1 MNKMRHILLQE
12 VQKDRRKHKGCLQD
26 QEYQDIPKISN
37 NKEPLIMNQ
46 FQKIKLRAGQNKMQ
60 SIVIWASVKEK
71 IFRVF
76 LRQEI
81 NRDSRQ
87 VGPSTK
93 INPLPE
99 QITAKIVR
107 FKD

>member
-1 MNKMRHILLQE
+1 
-12 VQKDRRKHKGCLQD
+12 
-26 QEYQDIPKISN
+26 
-37 NKEPLIMNQ
+37 MNQ

-99 QITAKIVR
+99 
-107 FKD
+107 